1 MITFK
6 KLTWKNFLST
16 GNTETTIYLDQ
27 DSSTLVVGAN
37 GAGKSTM
44 LDALSYALFG
54 KPHRSI
60 NKPQLVNSINNKN
73 CLVTVEFSVGNI
85 EYKIIRGM
93 KPNIFEVYRNS
104 KLLDQESHSRD
115 YQKIIEQNILKL
127 NHKSFHQVVVLGS
140 SNFIPF
146 MQLPSHQRRNVI
158 EDLLDIGIF
167 TKMNGVLK
175 DKVSLLRSQMT
186 DTDHQLELL
195 KETIRLQNNHIADLK
210 RIDTSQESKRKK
222 EIERIEDE
230 ILEISNSNT
239 TLQEEYDS
247 TYLGV
252 KSKMDNAHNEIQNH
266 TFAEQSLD
274 TDVRKIVKEAKF
286 YEVNN
291 VCPTC
296 SQDISLDLKN
306 EKIAEAKVNAKSIQT
321 KIDKS
326 INERRSVEVLHEEY
340 REQWVHLNEV
350 QSSINTNNVKVTG
363 LKDKIKSLEKVVEV
377 QDTTA
382 AEEKLETDRNTR
394 EELNNKRSE
403 QSKVS
408 SYLDAISELLRDT
421 GIKTK
426 VIRQYLPVMNKLINQ
441 YLQILDFFVLF
452 HLDDSFNETIKSRH
466 RDEFTYASF
475 SEGEK
480 QRIDLSLLF
489 AWRQIARMKNS
500 ANTNLLILD
509 ETFDSSMDADGVD
522 NLLKILYTLG
532 KETNVFIISHKQDLL
547 EGKFPKK
554 LEFEKTNNFSRLKKD
569 GAL

>member
-1 MITFK
+1 MKIIFK
-6 KLTWKNFLST
+6 KLTWRNFLST
-16 GNTETTIYLDQ
+16 GDKDTTIYLNR
-27 DSSTLVVGAN
+27 DSSTLIVGSN

-60 NKPQLVNSINNKN
+60 NKPQLINSINNKN
-73 CLVTVEFSVGNI
+73 CLVTVEFSVGSI

-93 KPNIFEVYRNS
+93 KPNIFEVYRNG

-115 YQKIIEQNILKL
+115 YQKVIEQNILKL

-140 SNFIPF
+140 SNFVPF

-175 DKVSLLRSQMT
+175 DKLSLLRSQMN

-195 KETIRLQNNHIADLK
+195 KETVKLQSKHIADLK
-210 RIDTSQESKRKK
+210 RIDSSQASKRKK
-222 EIERIEDE
+222 EIEDIQDE
-230 ILEISNSNT
+230 ISTIEESNVQ
-239 TLQEEYDS
+239 LQREYDNYYS
-247 TYLGV
+247 IFVLKHQKAEQEKHSFTFE
-252 KSKMDNAHNEIQNH
+252 KSQLKTKMDDVVNE
-266 TFAEQSLD
+266 SL
-274 TDVRKIVKEAKF
+274 F
-286 YEVNN
+286 YEKNN
-291 VCPTC
+291 TCPTC
-296 SQDISLDLKN
+296 SQEISIDLKGKKHQ
-306 EKIAEAKVNAKSIQT
+306 ECKHKAKSLSDEYFEVKD
-321 KIDKS
+321 KIKEKTD
-326 INERRSVEVLHEEY
+326 EVNDLY
-340 REQWVHLNEV
+340 KKVVHLNEV
-350 QSSINTNNVKVTG
+350 NSSIRQNEV
-363 LKDKIKSLEKVVEV
+363 KIKGLQERVKSLDEVVEV
-377 QDTTA
+377 QDTKE
-382 AEEKLETDRNTR
+382 AENKLSKDKEKIN
-394 EELNNKRSE
+394 ELSSKRTE
-403 QSKVS
+403 QSKLS
-408 SYLDAISELLRDT
+408 SYFDAIGELLRDT

-466 RDEFTYASF
+466 RDEFTYSSF

-489 AWRQIARMKNS
+489 AWRQIAKMKNS

-547 EGKFPKK
+547 EGKFPRK
-554 LEFEKTNNFSRLKKD
+554 LEFEKVNNFSQIKKD
-569 GAL
+569 

>member
-16 GNTETTIYLDQ
+16 GNSETTIYLNQ

-73 CLVTVEFSVGNI
+73 CLVTVEFAVGKI

-93 KPNIFEVYRNS
+93 KPNIFEVYRND

-175 DKVSLLRSQMT
+175 EKIAMLRSQMN

-195 KETIRLQNNHIADLK
+195 KETIKLQTEHIGELK
-210 RIDTSQESKRKK
+210 RIDTSQAEKREKEVK
-222 EIERIEDE
+222 RIEEEIESIEE
-230 ILEISNSNT
+230 SNK
-239 TLQEEYDS
+239 TLQEEYDEFYN
-247 TYLGV
+247 TTTADYQ
-252 KSKMDNAHNEIQNH
+252 KSQDKKRELESSKSSIKTKMDDVVNE
-266 TFAEQSLD
+266 SL
-274 TDVRKIVKEAKF
+274 F
-286 YEVNN
+286 YENN
-291 VCPTC
+291 NTCPTC
-296 SQDISLDLKN
+296 SQNISIELKDSKNHECKEKAKDLNN
-306 EKIAEAKVNAKSIQT
+306 EYYTIK
-321 KIDKS
+321 DK
-326 INERRSVEVLHEEY
+326 INETNEEADELY
-340 REQWVHLNEV
+340 KKIVHLNEV
-350 QSSINTNNVKVTG
+350 NSSIRQNDV
-363 LKDKIKSLEKVVEV
+363 KIKGLQERISSLQETVEV
-377 QDTTA
+377 QDTTE
-382 AEEKLETDRNTR
+382 AENKLTEDK
-394 EELNNKRSE
+394 EKRSE
-403 QSKVS
+403 LMSKRTEQSKLS
-408 SYLDAISELLRDT
+408 SYFDAISELLRDT

-489 AWRQIARMKNS
+489 AWRQIAKMKNS

-522 NLLKILYTLG
+522 NLLKILYTF
-532 KETNVFIISHKQDLL
+532 KDDTNVFIISHKQDLL
-547 EGKFPKK
+547 EGKFPRKI
-554 LEFEKTNNFSRLKKD
+554 EFEKVNNFSKMKS
-569 GAL
+569 

>member
-1 MITFK
+1 MIIFK

-16 GNTETTIYLDQ
+16 GNSETTIYLNR

-73 CLVTVEFSVGNI
+73 CLVTVEFSVGKI

-93 KPNIFEVYRNS
+93 KPNIFEVYRNG

-175 DKVSLLRSQMT
+175 EKIAMLRSQMN

-195 KETIRLQNNHIADLK
+195 KETIKLQTEHIGELK
-210 RIDTSQESKRKK
+210 RIDTSQAEKREKEVK
-222 EIERIEDE
+222 RIEEEIESIEE
-230 ILEISNSNT
+230 SNK
-239 TLQEEYDS
+239 TLQEEYDEFYNTTTS
-247 TYLGV
+247 DYQKTQDEKRELESS
-252 KSKMDNAHNEIQNH
+252 KSSIKTKMDDVVNE
-266 TFAEQSLD
+266 SL
-274 TDVRKIVKEAKF
+274 F
-286 YEVNN
+286 YEKNN
-291 VCPTC
+291 TCPTC
-296 SQDISLDLKN
+296 SQEISIELKDSKN
-306 EKIAEAKVNAKSIQT
+306 HECKEKAKSLNDEYYTIKDKIQET
-321 KIDKS
+321 NEEADELYKKI
-326 INERRSVEVLHEEY
+326 
-340 REQWVHLNEV
+340 VHLNEV
-350 QSSINTNNVKVTG
+350 NSSIRQNDV
-363 LKDKIKSLEKVVEV
+363 KIKGLQERISSLQETVEV
-377 QDTTA
+377 QDTTE
-382 AEEKLETDRNTR
+382 AENKLSEDK
-394 EELNNKRSE
+394 EKRSE
-403 QSKVS
+403 LMTKRTEQSKLS
-408 SYLDAISELLRDT
+408 SYFDAISELLRDT

-441 YLQILDFFVLF
+441 YLQTLDFFVLF

-489 AWRQIARMKNS
+489 AWRQIAKMKNS

-522 NLLKILYTLG
+522 NLLKILYTF
-532 KETNVFIISHKQDLL
+532 KEDSNVFIISHKQDLL
-547 EGKFPKK
+547 EGKFPRKI
-554 LEFEKTNNFSRLKKD
+554 EFEKVNNFSKMKS
-569 GAL
+569 

>member
-1 MITFK
+1 MITFR
-6 KLTWKNFLST
+6 KLTWQNFLST
-16 GNTETTIYLDQ
+16 GNKETTIYLNQ

-73 CLVTVEFSVGNI
+73 CLVTVEFSVGKI

-93 KPNIFEVYRNS
+93 KPNIFEVYRS
-104 KLLDQESHSRD
+104 GKLLDQESHSRD

-175 DKVSLLRSQMT
+175 EKIAMLRSQMN

-195 KETIRLQNNHIADLK
+195 KETIKLQTEHIGELK
-210 RIDTSQESKRKK
+210 RIDTSQAEKREK
-222 EIERIEDE
+222 EVKRIEEE
-230 ILEISNSNT
+230 IADIEESNK
-239 TLQEEYDS
+239 TLQEEYDEFYN
-247 TYLGV
+247 TTTNDYQ
-252 KSKMDNAHNEIQNH
+252 KSQDEKRELESSKSSIKTKMDDVVNE
-266 TFAEQSLD
+266 SL
-274 TDVRKIVKEAKF
+274 F
-286 YEVNN
+286 YEKNN
-291 VCPTC
+291 TCPTC
-296 SQDISLDLKN
+296 SQDISIELKETKN
-306 EKIAEAKVNAKSIQT
+306 HECKEKAKSLNDEYYTVKDKIQET
-321 KIDKS
+321 NEEADELYKKI
-326 INERRSVEVLHEEY
+326 
-340 REQWVHLNEV
+340 VHLNEV
-350 QSSINTNNVKVTG
+350 NSSIRQNDV
-363 LKDKIKSLEKVVEV
+363 KIKGLQERVNSLQETIEV
-377 QDTTA
+377 QDTTE
-382 AEEKLETDRNTR
+382 AENKLTEDK
-394 EELNNKRSE
+394 EKRSE
-403 QSKVS
+403 LMTKRTEQSKLS
-408 SYLDAISELLRDT
+408 SYFDAISELLRDT

-441 YLQILDFFVLF
+441 YLQVLDFFVLF

-489 AWRQIARMKNS
+489 AWRQIAKMKNS

-522 NLLKILYTLG
+522 NLLKILYTF
-532 KETNVFIISHKQDLL
+532 KDDTNVFIISHKQDLL
-547 EGKFPKK
+547 EGKFPRKI
-554 LEFEKTNNFSRLKKD
+554 EFEKTNNFSQLKPD

>member
-16 GNTETTIYLDQ
+16 GNSETTIYLNQ

-73 CLVTVEFSVGNI
+73 CLVTVEFSVGKI

-93 KPNIFEVYRNS
+93 KPNIFEVYRS
-104 KLLDQESHSRD
+104 GKLLDQESHSRD

-175 DKVSLLRSQMT
+175 EKIAMLRSQMN

-195 KETIRLQNNHIADLK
+195 KETIKLQTEHIGELK
-210 RIDTSQESKRKK
+210 RIDTSQAEVKRIEE
-222 EIERIEDE
+222 EIESIKE
-230 ILEISNSNT
+230 SNQ
-239 TLQEEYDS
+239 TLQEEYDEFYNTTTADYQKAQDEKRELES
-247 TYLGV
+247 S
-252 KSKMDNAHNEIQNH
+252 KSSIKTKMDDVVNE
-266 TFAEQSLD
+266 SL
-274 TDVRKIVKEAKF
+274 F
-286 YEVNN
+286 YENN
-291 VCPTC
+291 NTCPTC
-296 SQDISLDLKN
+296 SQDISIELKDSKN
-306 EKIAEAKVNAKSIQT
+306 HECKEKAKSLNSEYYTI
-321 KIDKS
+321 KDK
-326 INERRSVEVLHEEY
+326 INETNEEANELY
-340 REQWVHLNEV
+340 KKIVHLNEV
-350 QSSINTNNVKVTG
+350 NSSIRQNDV
-363 LKDKIKSLEKVVEV
+363 KIKGLQERISSLQETVEV
-377 QDTTA
+377 QDTTE
-382 AEEKLETDRNTR
+382 AENKLTEDK
-394 EELNNKRSE
+394 EKRSE
-403 QSKVS
+403 LMAKRTEQSKLS
-408 SYLDAISELLRDT
+408 SYFDAISELLRDT

-489 AWRQIARMKNS
+489 AWRQIAKMKNS

-522 NLLKILYTLG
+522 NLLKILYAF
-532 KETNVFIISHKQDLL
+532 KDDANVFIISHKQDLL
-547 EGKFPKK
+547 EGKFPRKI
-554 LEFEKTNNFSRLKKD
+554 EFEKVNNFSKMKS
-569 GAL
+569 

>member
-16 GNTETTIYLDQ
+16 GNNETTIYLNQ

-73 CLVTVEFSVGNI
+73 CLVTVEFSVGKI

-93 KPNIFEVYRNS
+93 KPNIFEVYRS
-104 KLLDQESHSRD
+104 GKLLDQESHSRD

-146 MQLPSHQRRNVI
+146 MQLPSYQRRNVI

-175 DKVSLLRSQMT
+175 EKIAMLRSQMN

-195 KETIRLQNNHIADLK
+195 KETIKLQTEHIGELK
-210 RIDTSQESKRKK
+210 RIDTSQAEKREKEVK
-222 EIERIEDE
+222 RIEEEIESIKE
-230 ILEISNSNT
+230 SNQ
-239 TLQEEYDS
+239 TLQEEYDEFYNTTTTDYQKAQDEKRELES
-247 TYLGV
+247 S
-252 KSKMDNAHNEIQNH
+252 KSSIKTKMDDVVNE
-266 TFAEQSLD
+266 SL
-274 TDVRKIVKEAKF
+274 F
-286 YEVNN
+286 YENN
-291 VCPTC
+291 NTCPTC
-296 SQDISLDLKN
+296 SQDISIELKDSKN
-306 EKIAEAKVNAKSIQT
+306 HDCKEKAKSLNSEYYTI
-321 KIDKS
+321 KDK
-326 INERRSVEVLHEEY
+326 INETNEEADELY
-340 REQWVHLNEV
+340 KKIVHLNEV
-350 QSSINTNNVKVTG
+350 NSSIRQNDV
-363 LKDKIKSLEKVVEV
+363 KIKGLQERISSLQETVEV
-377 QDTTA
+377 QDTTE
-382 AEEKLETDRNTR
+382 AENKLTEDK
-394 EELNNKRSE
+394 EKRSE
-403 QSKVS
+403 LMTKRTEQSKLS
-408 SYLDAISELLRDT
+408 SYFDAISELLRDT

-489 AWRQIARMKNS
+489 AWRQIAKMKNS

-522 NLLKILYTLG
+522 NLLKILYAF
-532 KETNVFIISHKQDLL
+532 KDDTNVFIISHKQDLL
-547 EGKFPKK
+547 EGKFPRKI
-554 LEFEKTNNFSRLKKD
+554 EFEKVNNFSKMKS
-569 GAL
+569 

>member
-16 GNTETTIYLDQ
+16 GNTETSIYLNRT
-27 DSSTLVVGAN
+27 SSTLVVGAN

-93 KPNIFEVYRNS
+93 KPNIFEVYRS
-104 KLLDQESHSRD
+104 GKLLDQESHSRD

-175 DKVSLLRSQMT
+175 EKIALLRSQMN

-195 KETIRLQNNHIADLK
+195 KETIRLQTDHISELK
-210 RIDTSQESKRKK
+210 RIDTSHAEKREK
-222 EIERIEDE
+222 EVKRIEDE
-230 ILEISNSNT
+230 ITDIEESNKTLQDEYDKFYNT
-239 TLQEEYDS
+239 TTNDYQKSQEELRILENS
-247 TYLGV
+247 
-252 KSKMDNAHNEIQNH
+252 KSSLKTKMDDIVNE
-266 TFAEQSLD
+266 SL
-274 TDVRKIVKEAKF
+274 F
-286 YEVNN
+286 YETNN
-291 VCPTC
+291 TCPTC
-296 SQDISLDLKN
+296 SQEISIELKDSKN
-306 EKIAEAKVNAKSIQT
+306 HECKEKAKSLNNEYYDVKDDITKNQT
-321 KIDKS
+321 EADELYQKI
-326 INERRSVEVLHEEY
+326 
-340 REQWVHLNEV
+340 VHLNEV
-350 QSSINTNNVKVTG
+350 NSSIRQNDV
-363 LKDKIKSLEKVVEV
+363 KIKGLQERISSLQETIEV
-377 QDTTA
+377 QDTTE
-382 AEEKLETDRNTR
+382 AENKLTEDKETRG
-394 EELNNKRSE
+394 ELMSKRTE
-403 QSKVS
+403 QSKLS
-408 SYLDAISELLRDT
+408 SYFDAISELLRDT

-441 YLQILDFFVLF
+441 YLQVLDFFVLF

-489 AWRQIARMKNS
+489 AWRQIAKMKNS

-522 NLLKILYTLG
+522 NLLKILYTL
-532 KETNVFIISHKQDLL
+532 KDDANVFIISHKQDLL
-547 EGKFPKK
+547 EGKFPSKI
-554 LEFEKTNNFSRLKKD
+554 EFEKVNNFSKIKEIS
-569 GAL
+569 

>member
-1 MITFK
+1 MLTFR
-6 KLTWKNFLST
+6 KLTWQNFLST
-16 GNTETTIYLDQ
+16 GNNESTVYLDR
-27 DSSTLVVGAN
+27 DPSTLIVGAN

-60 NKPQLVNSINNKN
+60 NKPQLVNSINNKA
-73 CLVTVEFSVGNI
+73 CLVTVEFEIGKLKYRIV
-85 EYKIIRGM
+85 RGM
-93 KPNIFEVYRNS
+93 KPNIFEIYRNG
-104 KLLDQESHSRD
+104 KLLNQESHSRD
-115 YQKIIEQNILKL
+115 YQKVLEQNILKL

-175 DKVSLLRSQMT
+175 EKTNLLRSQMN

-195 KETIRLQNNHIADLK
+195 KETIKLQNEHLVELK
-210 RIDTSQESKRKK
+210 RIDTTQESKRKK
-222 EIERIEDE
+222 EVKRIEDE
-230 ILEISNSNT
+230 INEIESSNVS
-239 TLQEEYDS
+239 LQSVYDS
-247 TYLGV
+247 EFDDATQAYKDNQSQNRRLELE
-252 KSKMDNAHNEIQNH
+252 KNSLKAKMDEVV
-266 TFAEQSLD
+266 D
-274 TDVRKIVKEAKF
+274 EAKF
-286 YEVNN
+286 YDNN
-291 VCPTC
+291 NTCPTC
-296 SQDISLDLKN
+296 AQVISAELKSDKNTACKHKAKTLSDTYYSVKDEITQIVSAADDLYQ
-306 EKIAEAKVNAKSIQT
+306 KV
-321 KIDKS
+321 
-326 INERRSVEVLHEEY
+326 
-340 REQWVHLNEV
+340 VHLNEV
-350 QSSINTNNVKVTG
+350 NSSIRQNGVKIAG
-363 LKDKIKSLEKVVEV
+363 LRERIDSLEEVVEI
-377 QDTTA
+377 QDTKE
-382 AEEKLETDRNTR
+382 AEEKLNSDR
-394 EELNNKRSE
+394 EKRGDLSTLRAE

-441 YLQILDFFVLF
+441 YLQVLDFFVLF
-452 HLDDSFNETIKSRH
+452 NLDESFNETIKSRH

-532 KETNVFIISHKQDLL
+532 KETNVFVISHKQDLL
-547 EGKFPKK
+547 EGKFPRKI
-554 LEFEKTNNFSRLKKD
+554 EFEKVNNFSQIKKD
-569 GAL
+569 GSV

>member
-73 CLVTVEFSVGNI
+73 CLVTVDFSVGNI

-93 KPNIFEVYRNS
+93 KPNIFEVYRNG

-230 ILEISNSNT
+230 ISEVSSSNT
-239 TLQEEYDS
+239 TLQQEYDN
-247 TYLGV
+247 TYLDV
-252 KSKMDNAHNEIQNH
+252 KSKMDNAHSQIQNH

-306 EKIAEAKVNAKSIQT
+306 EKIAEAKVNAKKIQAQ
-321 KIDKS
+321 IDKS
-326 INERRSVEVLHEEY
+326 INERREVEALHDEY

-377 QDTTA
+377 QDTTF
-382 AEEKLETDRNTR
+382 AEEKLENDRTTR
-394 EELNNKRSE
+394 EELNIKRSE

>member
-1 MITFK
+1 MLTFK

-16 GNTETTIYLDQ
+16 GNNETTVYLDQ

-85 EYKIIRGM
+85 DYKIIRGM
-93 KPNIFEVYRNS
+93 KPNIFEVYRS
-104 KLLDQESHSRD
+104 GKLLDQESHSRD

-140 SNFIPF
+140 SNFVPF

-175 DKVSLLRSQMT
+175 DKVSLLRSQMN

-195 KETIRLQNNHIADLK
+195 KETIKLQSKHISDLK
-210 RIDTSQESKRKK
+210 RIDSSQASKRQK
-222 EIERIEDE
+222 EVEDIEQE
-230 ILEISNSNT
+230 IDQIADSNK
-239 TLQEEYDS
+239 TLQKEYDQHFNTATES
-247 TYLGV
+247 YQANQEEKTKLSNEQSGL
-252 KSKMDNAHNEIQNH
+252 KIKMDA
-266 TFAEQSLD
+266 
-274 TDVRKIVKEAKF
+274 VVKESLF
-286 YEVNN
+286 YEKNDC
-291 VCPTC
+291 CPTC
-296 SQDISLDLKN
+296 DQDISTELKV
-306 EKIAEAKVNAKSIQT
+306 EKSTNCKNKAKQLNDTYYKVKEEITEVDGEAATLYEK
-321 KIDKS
+321 
-326 INERRSVEVLHEEY
+326 L
-340 REQWVHLNEV
+340 VHLNEV
-350 QSSINTNNVKVTG
+350 NSSIRQNNVKIDG
-363 LKDKIKSLEKVVEV
+363 LNNRIKSLEEVVEA
-377 QDTTA
+377 QDTTI
-382 AEEKLETDRNTR
+382 AESKLEVDRNTR
-394 EELNNKRSE
+394 EELTTKRLE

-441 YLQILDFFVLF
+441 YLQVLDFFVLF
-452 HLDDSFNETIKSRH
+452 NLDESFNETIKSRH

-547 EGKFPKK
+547 EGKFPRK
-554 LEFEKTNNFSRLKKD
+554 LEFEKINNFSQLKKD
-569 GAL
+569 GTL